1 MAQGAA
7 RGGAAA
13 VDVAFAGG
21 NGGDASAVPFAEQ
34 ARNVAVLSLDGHGYQ
49 ASLGALLT
57 LGSVVVAQASL
68 FPTWLDHYL
77 LDGTHLRRASPGAD
91 GLRRHAAWAAAHPN
105 TSRRMARAGRR
116 RICQLRRPGLHMDAT
131 AQPPGAP
138 AAGLCAS
145 RAPTN
150 RATRRGAG

>member
-1 MAQGAA
+1 MWGARPGQGGRVTQRPCCRRWQVHDDMA
-7 RGGAAA
+7 
-13 VDVAFAGG
+13 
-21 NGGDASAVPFAEQ
+21 
-34 ARNVAVLSLDGHGYQ
+34 
-49 ASLGALLT
+49 
-57 LGSVVVAQASL
+57 SVVVAQASL

-145 RAPTN
+145 RAPTD